1 MIWIVAEHSLV
12 WILSSFI
19 YISSPAAINSNHLLY
34 VLQYKLFFLDCSS
47 WSHMVRKHVNEFPA
61 VMGSFPIASVLM
73 GERKK
78 YGGTEVY

>member
-1 MIWIVAEHSLV
+1 
-12 WILSSFI
+12 
-19 YISSPAAINSNHLLY
+19 
-34 VLQYKLFFLDCSS
+34 
-47 WSHMVRKHVNEFPA
+47 MVRKHVNEFPA